1 MRLMVNHQ
9 THYVYS
15 DLVNSSI
22 QYIKMTPSTNSHQCV
37 KHWDVSVPGLRE
49 MKLDAF
55 QNVWLTTTQRKPYWQ
70 MTIMAQ
76 GIVEMD
82 QHQSD
87 GVQDQLNPKLF
98 LQPTQSTLCDSDMK
112 SFADCYV
119 PRVNRANLI
128 HLSEAIL
135 QHIPYVPNQTSV
147 HTSAIKAFKDRIGV
161 CQDHSHVMIA
171 MCKYLGVPARY
182 VSGYLYIPQSTHLA
196 SHAWVEAFLD
206 NKWYCF
212 DVSNQLFTPQSH
224 IYVAIGRDY
233 WDVAPVRGVR
243 EQGGIESMSSI
254 VQVLG
259 C

>member
-1 MRLMVNHQ
+1 MKLMVNHQ
-9 THYVYS
+9 THYFYS

-37 KHWDVSVPGLRE
+37 KHWDVSVPGVRE

-55 QNVWLTTTQRKPYWQ
+55 RNVWLTTTQRKPYQQ

-76 GIVEMD
+76 GIVEMNPNKP
-82 QHQSD
+82 D
-87 GVQDQLNPKLF
+87 GVQDDLNPNLF
-98 LQPTQSTLCDSDMK
+98 LQPTLSTMCDTDMK

-119 PRVNRANLI
+119 PRINRANLI
-128 HLSEAIL
+128 RLSEAIL
-135 QHIPYVPNQTSV
+135 EHIPYVLNQTSV
-147 HTSAIKAFKDRIGV
+147 HTSAIEAFQRRQGV

-171 MCKYLGVPARY
+171 MCKYLGIPARY
-182 VSGYLYIPQSTHLA
+182 VSGYLYVPHTAHLA
-196 SHAWVEAFLD
+196 SHAWVEAYLND
-206 NKWYCF
+206 TWYCF
-212 DVSNQLFTPQSH
+212 DTSNQLFTPQSH
-224 IYVAIGRDY
+224 IYVAVGRDY

-243 EQGGIESMSSI
+243 DKGGVESMNSI